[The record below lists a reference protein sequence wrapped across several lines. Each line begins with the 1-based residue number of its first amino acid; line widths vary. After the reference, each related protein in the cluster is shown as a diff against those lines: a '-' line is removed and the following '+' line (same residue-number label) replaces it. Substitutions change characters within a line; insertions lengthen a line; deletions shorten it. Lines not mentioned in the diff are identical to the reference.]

1 MNFFEVTKDSN
12 ALQVSSKKL
21 LSLLL
26 MEFLASSQT
35 LSTGFLSVL
44 RGGRL
49 MNWAC
54 SRGFPFP
61 VCARN
66 VLYLCWLASSRTT
79 TIVLFGCFRVSS
91 VKALTT
97 LSVLHRSSC
106 MRSTLPADS

>member
-1 MNFFEVTKDSN
+1 M
-12 ALQVSSKKL
+12 SSKKL

-26 MEFLASSQT
+26 MELLPLSQT

-49 MNWAC
+49 MNWAY

-66 VLYLCWLASSRTT
+66 VLDLCWLASSRTT
-79 TIVLFGCFRVSS
+79 TIVLFGYFRVSS

-106 MRSTLPADS
+106 MRSTLPSDS